1 MALETPI
8 GPETRGIRRWN
19 CIVFHLVYNNI
30 IFNVKYTHVIHYIDH
45 FSRFCRNIGDFP
57 RVPGIARAP
66 YSNDGRPRPVPH
78 GRWATAEPDNVIL
91 SVFVSRTLHRT
102 LLRGMKQ
109 AKKFPFLSITFKF
122 SSKRSSDFR
131 PPETS
136 TLHAAGMLLKTQ
148 RGVLIVKNDV
158 SFVFFL
164 ARVKQ
169 NKGVSLKRFWFILG
183 VNWEEMHWTPI
194 WLDQSWK

>member
-1 MALETPI
+1 MLYIISTIFLVFVAILAISPVSRVS
-8 GPETRGIRRWN
+8 RGL
-19 CIVFHLVYNNI
+19 CILM
-30 IFNVKYTHVIHYIDH
+30 TGAPGQ
-45 FSRFCRNIGDFP
+45 SRMVG
-57 RVPGIARAP
+57 
-66 YSNDGRPRPVPH
+66 
-78 GRWATAEPDNVIL
+78 EPDNVIL

-169 NKGVSLKRFWFILG
+169 NKGVSLKRF
-183 VNWEEMHWTPI
+183 
-194 WLDQSWK
+194 